1 MTADE
6 ACRKLASNPNA
17 RVTVE
22 LHDVTQ
28 GESDA
33 EIEAAEARVRPKVE
47 QAWREASSSAR
58 GLAAAFWIV
67 GAYIVAVSLL
77 YGFGL
82 AVVWLTTLRS
92 AP

>member
-1 MTADE
+1 MTYDDAIRE
-6 ACRKLASNPNA
+6 LKRNPNA
-17 RVTVE
+17 RITVE
-22 LHDVTQ
+22 MVTQ
-28 GESDA
+28 GDSDA
-33 EIEAAEARVRPKVE
+33 EVEAAEARVRPKVE
-47 QAWREASSSAR
+47 QAWREASRSAR